1 MLQAELKLA
10 FVQRAQN
17 RQIKIVHNHENLVSQ
32 DFYFASAKL
41 NDKIYHSFIMLLR
54 GDDMAQS
61 NFFLGKLV
69 PTVKKITEKGIDIL
83 AVILFSTLFLFGI
96 LQVFFR
102 WVLNN
107 PLVWS
112 EEAIQLMYVW
122 ICYLGWAIAERK
134 DSHIRITAVMNALPE
149 KGQKWLQIFNHI
161 LCIVFSVLM
170 VYYGIKL
177 VGVGAK
183 RTAVSFKLNYGV
195 VYLMGPISNFIIIFY
210 ELAGLIEC
218 FTKGPRNYRDKGG
231 DEE

>member
-1 MLQAELKLA
+1 
-10 FVQRAQN
+10 
-17 RQIKIVHNHENLVSQ
+17 
-32 DFYFASAKL
+32 
-41 NDKIYHSFIMLLR
+41 MLLR
-54 GDDMAQS
+54 GEDMAQS

-69 PTVKKITEKGIDIL
+69 PTVKKVTEKGIDIL

-218 FTKGPRNYRDKGG
+218 FTKGPRNYKDKGG

>member
-1 MLQAELKLA
+1 
-10 FVQRAQN
+10 
-17 RQIKIVHNHENLVSQ
+17 
-32 DFYFASAKL
+32 
-41 NDKIYHSFIMLLR
+41 
-54 GDDMAQS
+54 MAQG
-61 NFFLGKLV
+61 NPFFTTVV
-69 PTVKKITEKGIDIL
+69 PTVKKVTEKLIDYLAIL
-83 AVILFSTLFLFGI
+83 LFSTLFLFGI

-102 WVLNN
+102 WVLND
-107 PLVWS
+107 PLTWS

-149 KGQKWLQIFNHI
+149 QGQKWLQIFNHI

-170 VYYGIKL
+170 VWYGIKL

-183 RTAVSFKLNYGV
+183 RTAVSFPLNYAV

-218 FTKGPRNYRDKGG
+218 WTKGPRNYRDKGG